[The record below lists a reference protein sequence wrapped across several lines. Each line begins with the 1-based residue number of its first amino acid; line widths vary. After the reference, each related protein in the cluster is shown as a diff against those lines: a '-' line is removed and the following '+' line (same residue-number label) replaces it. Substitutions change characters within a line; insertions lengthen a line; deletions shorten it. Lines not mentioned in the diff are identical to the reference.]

1 MTLVIFSWLVQQQ
14 YFKDL
19 TDLDIRQQMYRDQ
32 MDALEQDMIPFGI
45 IDGGIEDESFVDSTG
60 QAWEIAENQINYF

>member
-1 MTLVIFSWLVQQQ
+1 
-14 YFKDL
+14 
-19 TDLDIRQQMYRDQ
+19 MYKDQ

-60 QAWEIAENQINYF
+60 QAWEIAENQRNYF